1 LVELELACSE
11 QQEVLQPHV
20 GAVEVL
26 ELPELDE
33 PPSVKLPPELLEL
46 LLPFTAPELPPW

>member
-46 LLPFTAPELPPW
+46 LLPFIAPELPPW